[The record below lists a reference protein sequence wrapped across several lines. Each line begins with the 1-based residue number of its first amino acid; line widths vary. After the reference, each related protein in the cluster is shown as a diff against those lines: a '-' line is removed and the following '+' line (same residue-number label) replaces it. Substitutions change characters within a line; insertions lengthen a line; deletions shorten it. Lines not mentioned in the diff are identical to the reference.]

1 MTEHER
7 YLFDLRGYIVIPD
20 ALTPE
25 QITDLNA
32 LMDEQV
38 EKECEPDER
47 LHRFVH
53 LLHWGQA
60 CRSLIDNPVIV
71 PYLVELLGEQFRLD
85 HDYAEII
92 RTGSGNLPRTFHG
105 GAHPFNPV
113 MYYNYHSGSM
123 YNGLTVVAFNLKDI
137 HPGDGG
143 FGCVPGSH
151 KSNLSFPEDWR
162 DINKAPSII
171 EKITGQAGTA
181 IIFTEALTHGTL
193 PWLGKDDRRTIFYKY
208 SPHTLSWAAQ
218 YYDADDYTDLT
229 ERQREIL
236 EAPNARYKERKE
248 FYLNYPN
255 KKQ

>member
-1 MTEHER
+1 MTV
-7 YLFDLRGYIVIPD
+7 DLVVY
-20 ALTPE
+20 PE
-25 QITDLNA
+25 AIKA
-32 LMDEQV
+32 IF
-38 EKECEPDER
+38 
-47 LHRFVH
+47 RFRRI
-53 LLHWGQA
+53 GA
-60 CRSLIDNPVIV
+60 ILIK
-71 PYLVELLGEQFRLD
+71 
-85 HDYAEII
+85 
-92 RTGSGNLPRTFHG
+92 LP
-105 GAHPFNPV
+105 P
-113 MYYNYHSGSM
+113 
-123 YNGLTVVAFNLKDI
+123 
-137 HPGDGG
+137 
-143 FGCVPGSH
+143 
-151 KSNLSFPEDWR
+151 
-162 DINKAPSII
+162 II